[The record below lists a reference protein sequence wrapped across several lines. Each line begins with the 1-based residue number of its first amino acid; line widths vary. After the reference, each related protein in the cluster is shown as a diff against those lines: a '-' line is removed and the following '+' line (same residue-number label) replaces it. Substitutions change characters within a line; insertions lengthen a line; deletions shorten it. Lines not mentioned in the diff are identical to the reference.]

1 MPTRTVVI
9 IGGGIAGLATAVR
22 LIQNGIRPIV
32 LEKRPFLGGR
42 AFSFIDKDSG
52 EEIDNG
58 QHVFVGACDQFQQ
71 YITDIGASNQIQL
84 EERIGFPVLKNGK
97 TSWLKARKLPGVL
110 ANLSAL
116 LGYKHVGLTGKLR
129 ILWGLFSIKLT
140 RLNKNSA
147 HDLLTF
153 DDWLRDHAQ
162 NDETIRNFW
171 NLIILPSLNDDITGV
186 SAHTGIELFKVALLG
201 AAQNPAMG
209 IPLAGLSTLVG
220 ENAKN
225 FIESNG
231 GEIRTGID
239 VESLH
244 IERGQIT
251 GVRTTGDE
259 LIEGE
264 AVVSAVPAAAMNS
277 LIPGGSDGQDDFF
290 TPAESVRTAP
300 IVAVHIWYDRPV
312 LTEKF
317 VATLDSPLQWVF
329 NDTDL
334 KSRNEAGQHVVI
346 SLSGA
351 WEWQDRSK
359 QELRDIFTLE
369 MEKAFP
375 AAGKAKITKF
385 TIVKMLEATFR
396 VEPGS
401 QKRRLSQ
408 RTPLPG
414 FYLASDW
421 TDTGWPS
428 TMESAV
434 RSGNLAAE
442 YIVEDIRTGNQP
454 TL

>member
-129 ILWGLFSIKLT
+129 ILWGLLSIKLT

-442 YIVEDIRTGNQP
+442 YIVEDIRTGDQP

>member
-129 ILWGLFSIKLT
+129 ILWGLLSIKLT